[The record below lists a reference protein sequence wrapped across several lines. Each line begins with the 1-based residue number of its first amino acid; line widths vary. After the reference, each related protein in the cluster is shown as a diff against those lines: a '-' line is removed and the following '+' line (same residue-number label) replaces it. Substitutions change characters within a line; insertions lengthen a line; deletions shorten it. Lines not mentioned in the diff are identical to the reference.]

1 MSARYGVLR
10 NRHVRCLNDVDQ
22 ERLILV
28 RVANDMVNEK
38 PKSRDAAIAEVIR
51 RATVDRAFR
60 DWLLKEPNSALADVL
75 GRPVPS
81 HIRIRC
87 IEKEPD
93 VDALIVLP
101 HFRGDQQHKS
111 QSCNSAARYASG

>member
-1 MSARYGVLR
+1 MLGGEGVYALNNDHQDMSNAR
-10 NRHVRCLNDVDQ
+10 
-22 ERLILV
+22 
-28 RVANDMVNEK
+28 

-60 DWLLKEPNSALADVL
+60 DWLLKEPNLALAAVL

-101 HFRGDQQHKS
+101 HFMPGEREQTMSSALDARVYGDPA
-111 QSCNSAARYASG
+111 SCGEAD

>member
-1 MSARYGVLR
+1 MLK
-10 NRHVRCLNDVDQ
+10 
-22 ERLILV
+22 
-28 RVANDMVNEK
+28 EK
-38 PKSRDAAIAEVIR
+38 PMSRDAAIAEVIR

-81 HIRIRC
+81 QIRIRC
-87 IEKEPD
+87 IEKDPD

-101 HFRGDQQHKS
+101 HFRGDLEQATS
-111 QSCNSAARYASG
+111 SGPSTSRSRNSPSRRAAG

>member
-1 MSARYGVLR
+1 MP
-10 NRHVRCLNDVDQ
+10 
-22 ERLILV
+22 
-28 RVANDMVNEK
+28 NEN

-60 DWLLKEPNSALADVL
+60 EWLLKEPHSALADVL

-87 IEKEPD
+87 IEKDAD

-101 HFRGDQQHKS
+101 HFVAENGEQAVRPGSTIS
-111 QSCNSAARYASG
+111 QYANSASRGAAE

>member
-1 MSARYGVLR
+1 MLAGR
-10 NRHVRCLNDVDQ
+10 
-22 ERLILV
+22 
-28 RVANDMVNEK
+28 
-38 PKSRDAAIAEVIR
+38 PKSREAAIAEVIR

-60 DWLLKEPNSALADVL
+60 DWLLQEPNSALAEVL

-81 HIRIRC
+81 HIKIRC

-101 HFRGDQQHKS
+101 HFRPG
-111 QSCNSAARYASG
+111 AEA